1 MHWEHRRELASVP
14 AEDVLDRF
22 RERPISWLLP
32 FLQLAATQA
41 EPDRRGPDA
50 PQPPWYRL
58 SVPDA
63 DGSSRF
69 LWHPHG
75 HLRLFRGLSGQL
87 AVSDHRGSSALDL
100 RCTTTGGEAD
110 VNAVAIDAF
119 IDLLAAAIEGSQS
132 VG

>member
-1 MHWEHRRELASVP
+1 MHWEHRRELVSVP
-14 AEDVLDRF
+14 AEAVLERF
-22 RERPISWLLP
+22 RERPASWLLP
-32 FLQLAATQA
+32 FLQLAAARA
-41 EPDRRGPDA
+41 EPDRRGLDA

-75 HLRLFRGLSGQL
+75 HARLFRGLTGRL

-100 RCTTTGGEAD
+100 TCTTTGGEAD
-110 VNAVAIDAF
+110 VNTLAIEALLDLLAVAI
-119 IDLLAAAIEGSQS
+119 EGGQS

>member
-22 RERPISWLLP
+22 RERPSSWLLP
-32 FLQLAATQA
+32 FLQLAAAQA
-41 EPDRRGPDA
+41 EPDRRGPGA
-50 PQPPWYRL
+50 PRPPWYRL

-63 DGSSRF
+63 HGSSRL

-75 HLRLFRGLSGQL
+75 HPRLFTGLSGHL
-87 AVSDHRGSSALDL
+87 TVSDHRGSSALDL
-100 RCTTTGGEAD
+100 TCTTTGGEAD
-110 VNAVAIDAF
+110 VNALAIEALF
-119 IDLLAAAIEGSQS
+119 DLLATAIEGSQS